1 MFSLLCAC
9 LQIKSS
15 QQKLTARFQ
24 DDNRKYSLVKIRS
37 NYSKRRSNV
46 GEPYRINQPSRHV
59 NEKEIRPFVIEELQD
74 YRVLKV
80 KFKNIDEQ
88 AEFGVVFQ
96 LRVLMYV
103 FVDLV
108 KVVKCLISQL
118 LL

>member
-1 MFSLLCAC
+1 M
-9 LQIKSS
+9 
-15 QQKLTARFQ
+15 
-24 DDNRKYSLVKIRS
+24 
-37 NYSKRRSNV
+37 
-46 GEPYRINQPSRHV
+46 
-59 NEKEIRPFVIEELQD
+59 IEELQD